1 MQPETS
7 ARILEA
13 QSTNSVNPELQS
25 KGPHARNRNA
35 PDSNRA
41 GERLAH
47 GAQLARHRLRFK
59 SEMHTDSQMWQER
72 DRETKGESESARE
85 RERETERERDKA
97 REGGREGE
105 KGLDLL
111 RDLVGM
117 FGPHGYWAE
126 SKPAMVLS
134 AAAWLLRRDLPA
146 SRCALNPFIKTPRL
160 CKPLFRLS

>member
-1 MQPETS
+1 MCQSTS
-7 ARILEA
+7 FKEA

-72 DRETKGESESARE
+72 DRETKRESESARE
-85 RERETERERDKA
+85 RERQRERERDKA
-97 REGGREGE
+97 RERGREGE

-117 FGPHGYWAE
+117 FGLHGYWAE
-126 SKPAMVLS
+126 SKTCHGPFCCSLASPQRLTS
-134 AAAWLLRRDLPA
+134 FTLRPQPVYEDTQ
-146 SRCALNPFIKTPRL
+146 ALQTPF
-160 CKPLFRLS
+160 

>member
-1 MQPETS
+1 MCQSTS
-7 ARILEA
+7 FKEA

-72 DRETKGESESARE
+72 DRETKRESESARE
-85 RERETERERDKA
+85 RETERERERQSEGA
-97 REGGREGE
+97 REGGRERVRPAEGFSWNVWATR
-105 KGLDLL
+105 LL
-111 RDLVGM
+111 GRKQNLPWSFLLQPG
-117 FGPHGYWAE
+117 FSAE
-126 SKPAMVLS
+126 TYQLHVAPS
-134 AAAWLLRRDLPA
+134 
-146 SRCALNPFIKTPRL
+146 TRL
-160 CKPLFRLS
+160 